1 MKTKDTEALR
11 RQSAKQS
18 KLKALSSQLTC

>member
-11 RQSAKQS
+11 RQS
-18 KLKALSSQLTC
+18 